1 LIPFMSTARK
11 RKPAVTADNAGAER
25 QFVQAFARGLRVI
38 QAFGAGAGQLTLSG
52 VAARTDLTRAGA
64 RRLLHT
70 LETLGFA
77 ARSERYFYLTPKVLG
92 LGHAYLSSMPLW
104 NFAESVLQRLVE
116 DVRETCSVS
125 VLDETEVVYVLRV
138 PVHRILSTGASVGSR
153 LPAHCTSMGRVLL
166 AGLSEVQLEHY
177 FDTAALTRFSARTT
191 VDAKHLR
198 RILAADRARGWSWV
212 SGEME
217 EHISGLSVPVAD
229 AEQRV
234 LAALNI
240 SFNRVG
246 LSKDGAV
253 KKYLP
258 RLRRAAEQMNA
269 SLALNGGRRA

>member
-1 LIPFMSTARK
+1 MGTARK
-11 RKPAVTADNAGAER
+11 LKPAVTAEKTGGER

-38 QAFGAGAGQLTLSG
+38 QAFGAGAGQLTLSE
-52 VAARTDLTRAGA
+52 VAARSELTRAGA
-64 RRLLHT
+64 RRLLYT
-70 LETLGFA
+70 LETLDFA

-125 VLDETEVVYVLRV
+125 VLDGTDVVYVLRV

-153 LPAHCTSMGRVLL
+153 VPAHCTSMGRVLL
-166 AGLSEVQLEHY
+166 AGLSEAQLQNY
-177 FDTAALTRFSARTT
+177 LDTAVLTRYSARTT
-191 VDAKHLR
+191 VDAKQLR
-198 RILAADRARGWSWV
+198 RILAADRAQAWSWV

-217 EHISGLSVPVAD
+217 EHISGLSVPVVD

-240 SFNRVG
+240 SFNRAG

-269 SLALNGGRRA
+269 SLVLNAGRRA

>member
-1 LIPFMSTARK
+1 MTTARK
-11 RKPAVTADNAGAER
+11 RKPAGAADNSGGER
-25 QFVQAFARGLRVI
+25 QFVQAFARGLKAI
-38 QAFGAGAGQLTLSG
+38 QAFGPHAGQLTLSE
-52 VAARTDLTRAGA
+52 VAARSDLTRAGA

-77 ARSERYFYLTPKVLG
+77 ARNERYFYLTPKVLR

-104 NFAESVLQRLVE
+104 NFAEPVLQRLVE

-125 VLDETEVVYVLRV
+125 VLDDTEVVYVLRV
-138 PVHRILSTGASVGSR
+138 PVHRILSTGATVGSR
-153 LPAHCTSMGRVLL
+153 LPAYCTSMGRVLL
-166 AGLSEVQLEHY
+166 AGLSEAQLQHY
-177 FDTAALTRFSARTT
+177 FDTAVLTRYSARTT
-191 VDAKHLR
+191 VDAKQLR
-198 RILAADRARGWSWV
+198 RILAADRAQGWSWV
-212 SGEME
+212 GGEME

-229 AEQRV
+229 AERRV

-246 LSKDGAV
+246 LSKDSAV

-269 SLALNGGRRA
+269 SLALNANRRA